1 MSNPRNGLLIPIGT
15 RNVASTP
22 LDAEQREAMSE
33 ELIDRT
39 KFLER
44 LYALAGTTQQ
54 KALAQIADVT
64 SASMC
69 RIQQGQSFPS
79 VQTLSR
85 LAMILNVSMDYLVG
99 ITDDPTPAARSSK
112 AMKKALETPIDR
124 ANVTPPRPPRR
135 ATKK

>member
-1 MSNPRNGLLIPIGT
+1 MSDD
-15 RNVASTP
+15 S
-22 LDAEQREAMSE
+22 
-33 ELIDRT
+33 LIDRT

-44 LYALAGTTQQ
+44 LYSLAGTTQQ

-79 VQTLSR
+79 VETLSR
-85 LAMILNVSMDYLVG
+85 LAMVLDVSIDYLVG
-99 ITDDPTPAARSSK
+99 ITDDPAPAARSAK

-124 ANVTPPRPPRR
+124 ANAQRPPQQPQAKR
-135 ATKK
+135 K